1 MTIQV
6 TPVSYAIAAA
16 AYIFVAVLLAASR
29 TQHRYKLLLVAA
41 CAVTSAWAVTAVLAD
56 SLQVPPLAILPTL
69 IGLELAR
76 SLAWMAVI
84 GFVMFFAYAKRFER
98 SVAVGGMVAAAV
110 AVVYVFAVSVSTLF
124 GAEPAPGMLRMTF
137 IARVVIAVLGLAM
150 AENLFRNSGAEAR
163 WAVKYLCFGLGII
176 FAYDFFVYADA
187 ALTDR
192 VDPRFYAARGI
203 IDAMAA
209 PLMVIAAVRS
219 RNWPIDIHISRQVV
233 FHSATLLAT
242 GAYLVVMAMIGTWL
256 KVFDSAWGSVAQV
269 SFISAAVVV
278 LAVILSSGSVQAAFR
293 NFISRNFFS
302 YKYDYRKE
310 WLRFMASISDSLT
323 ELTVPER
330 VIRALATMMDSTAA
344 AVWVRDED
352 NAFQAAGSW
361 NMSDILP
368 GIDDDDPLV
377 TATLARGGIVDITRS
392 TLDGAAADDLHLP
405 GWLTAHPRA
414 RLLVPLSH
422 GGALLGF
429 VVLGDLRAERKLDW
443 EDFELLKTAGCQA
456 ASYVAE
462 ANAARS
468 LAQARRFEDFN
479 RQFAFVVH
487 DIKNLAGQMT
497 LILKNAERHG
507 DNPEFQ
513 KDMLKTIGHSVTRM
527 RSMLSQLKAGA
538 TVQARSTP
546 VDLSALLRRH
556 AETWKM
562 QIANLQ
568 VDVPDQPVTALGDE
582 ERLDAVCNHL
592 LQNASDAAGERGRVA
607 VELHI
612 EGVARPSGP
621 GAAKLNGGAPETE
634 SWGVITISDNGPGMD
649 PDFVDQK
656 LFQPL
661 NSAKPSG
668 FGIGAFQA
676 RSLIRDMHGRLDV
689 DTKPGKGTRM
699 IVRLPLARA
708 LMPPVPAEN
717 ANVTPVSSGDGRELL
732 VSCG

>member
-6 TPVSYAIAAA
+6 SPVSYAVASAT
-16 AYIFVAVLLAASR
+16 YIFVAILLAASR
-29 TQHRYKLLLVAA
+29 TQHRYKLLLIGA
-41 CAVTSAWAVTAVLAD
+41 CAVTSAWAIVAVLTE
-56 SLQVPPLAILPTL
+56 SLRTLPLMILPAL

-76 SLAWMAVI
+76 SLAWISVI
-84 GFVMFFAYAKRFER
+84 GFVLFFAYAKRFER
-98 SVAVGGMVAAAV
+98 NVVIGGLAAAGI
-110 AVVYVFAVSVSTLF
+110 AVVYVFAVSVAAAF
-124 GAEPAPGMLRMTF
+124 GAEPVAGMLRLTF
-137 IARVVIAVLGLAM
+137 IARVVVAVLGLAM
-150 AENLFRNSGAEAR
+150 VENLFRNSGAEAR
-163 WAVKYLCFGLGII
+163 WAVKYLCFGVGVI
-176 FAYDFFVYADA
+176 FAYDFFIYADA

-209 PLMVIAAVRS
+209 PLVVIAAVRS

-242 GAYLVVMAMIGTWL
+242 GAYLVVMSMIGTWL

-269 SFISAAVVV
+269 SFISAAVVL
-278 LAVILSSGSVQAAFR
+278 LAIILSSGRIQAAVR

-310 WLRFMASISDSLT
+310 WLRFISSISDSLT
-323 ELTVPER
+323 ELTVTER

-344 AVWVRDED
+344 AVWVRRDED
-352 NAFQAAGSW
+352 RAFQAASSW
-361 NMSDILP
+361 NMSAILP
-368 GIDDDDPLV
+368 SLEDADPFV
-377 TATLARGGIVDITRS
+377 AATLARGGIIDITHG
-392 TLDGAAADDLHLP
+392 TLDGAAVNDLNLP

-414 RLLVPLSH
+414 RLIVPLVH
-422 GGALLGF
+422 GGVLLGF

-443 EDFELLKTAGCQA
+443 EDFELLKTAGRQA
-456 ASYVAE
+456 ASYIAE
-462 ANAARS
+462 ANAARA

-479 RQFAFVVH
+479 RQFAFVAH

-527 RSMLSQLKAGA
+527 RTMLSQLRAGA
-538 TVQARSTP
+538 AVQAKSTP
-546 VDLSALLRRH
+546 VDVSALLRRH
-556 AETWKM
+556 AENWKM
-562 QIANLQ
+562 QIANLV
-568 VDVPDQPVTALGDE
+568 VDVPDQPITVLGDD

-592 LQNASDAAGERGRVA
+592 LQNASDAAGEGGRVA

-612 EGVARPSGP
+612 EGMAAS
-621 GAAKLNGGAPETE
+621 GAAQME
-634 SWGVITISDNGPGMD
+634 SWAVMTISDNGPGMD
-649 PDFVDQK
+649 PAFVDQK

-661 NSAKPSG
+661 TSAKPSG

-676 RSLIRDMHGRLDV
+676 RSLIREMHGRLDV
-689 DTKPGKGTRM
+689 DTKVGGGTRM

-708 LMPPVPAEN
+708 LMAV
-717 ANVTPVSSGDGRELL
+717 VTPESSGTETFKTAPALAGDGRLA
-732 VSCG
+732 SCG

>member
-6 TPVSYAIAAA
+6 SPVSYAIAAA
-16 AYIFVAVLLAASR
+16 AYIFVAILLAASR
-29 TQHRYKLLLVAA
+29 TQHRYKLLLIGA
-41 CAVTSAWAVTAVLAD
+41 CAVTSAWAIVAVLTE
-56 SLQVPPLAILPTL
+56 SLRALPLMILPTL

-76 SLAWMAVI
+76 SLAWIAVI
-84 GFVMFFAYAKRFER
+84 GFVLFFAYAKRFER
-98 SVAVGGMVAAAV
+98 NVVIGGLAAAAV
-110 AVVYVFAVSVSTLF
+110 AVVYVFAVSVAAAF
-124 GAEPAPGMLRMTF
+124 GAEPIAGMLRLTF
-137 IARVVIAVLGLAM
+137 IARVVVAVLGLAM
-150 AENLFRNSGAEAR
+150 VENLFRNSGAEAR
-163 WAVKYLCFGLGII
+163 WAVKYLCFGVGVI
-176 FAYDFFVYADA
+176 FAYDFFIYADA

-209 PLMVIAAVRS
+209 PLVVIAAVRS

-242 GAYLVVMAMIGTWL
+242 GAYLVVMAMIGAWL
-256 KVFDSAWGSVAQV
+256 RVFDSAWGSVAQV
-269 SFISAAVVV
+269 SFISAAVVL
-278 LAVILSSGSVQAAFR
+278 LAIILSSGRIQAAFR

-310 WLRFMASISDSLT
+310 WLRFLGSISDSLT

-344 AVWVRDED
+344 AVWVRAVED
-352 NAFQAAGSW
+352 SAFQAAGSW
-361 NMSDILP
+361 NMSNILP
-368 GIDDDDPLV
+368 TLGDADPFV
-377 TATLARGGIVDITRS
+377 ATTLPRGGIIDIARG
-392 TLDGAAADDLHLP
+392 TLDGTTAGDLALP

-414 RLLVPLSH
+414 RLIVPLIH

-443 EDFELLKTAGCQA
+443 EDFELLKTAGRQA
-456 ASYVAE
+456 ASYIAE
-462 ANAARS
+462 ANAARA

-479 RQFAFVVH
+479 RQFAFVAH

-527 RSMLSQLKAGA
+527 RTMLSQLRAGA
-538 TVQARSTP
+538 AIQAKSAP
-546 VDLSALLRRH
+546 VDVSALLRRH
-556 AETWKM
+556 AENWKM
-562 QIANLQ
+562 QIANL
-568 VDVPDQPVTALGDE
+568 VVAVPDQPVTVMGDD

-592 LQNASDAAGERGRVA
+592 LQNASDAAGESGRVA

-612 EGVARPSGP
+612 EGL
-621 GAAKLNGGAPETE
+621 AASGAPEME
-634 SWGVITISDNGPGMD
+634 SWAVMTISDDGPGMD
-649 PDFVDQK
+649 PAFVDQK

-661 NSAKPSG
+661 TSAKPSG

-676 RSLIRDMHGRLDV
+676 RSLIREMHGRLDV
-689 DTKPGKGTRM
+689 DTRLGGGTRM

-708 LMPPVPAEN
+708 LMAV
-717 ANVTPVSSGDGRELL
+717 VTPESSKIETFKSAPALAEDGRLA
-732 VSCG
+732 SYA